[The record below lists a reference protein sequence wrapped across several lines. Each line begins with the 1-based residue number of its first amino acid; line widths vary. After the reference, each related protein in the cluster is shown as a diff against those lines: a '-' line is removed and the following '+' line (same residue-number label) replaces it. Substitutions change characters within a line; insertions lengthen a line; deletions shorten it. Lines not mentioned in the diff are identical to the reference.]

1 MNRKKLFVLIALVLA
16 LQTVLAACSSSKNE
30 PAKSG
35 APSGGAGGKVTELT
49 LWHMEEPPNRVK
61 RFKEVVDAF
70 NAANPDIKI
79 TPQVQS
85 WGDAYSKFPA
95 AIQAGN
101 GPDLLFTI
109 PDYTTLIKG
118 LGVVQPVDDI
128 IADLHE
134 KHKFLD
140 AAVSPYKY
148 EDKTWAVP
156 VFGMVQVLWYRADL
170 LKEANVTPPKTWD
183 ELKTAAEKLTK
194 GKQYGIALPASKSMA
209 TDQVLY
215 SFLVTGG
222 SKNIINGSNEITFDN
237 EKTVAAYETYKDL
250 LKFSPPDSNTYQW
263 GEPQAQFN
271 AGTAAMAI
279 EKGQYLS
286 TFESESGR
294 PADDL
299 GVVPMPVASGGEEGS
314 IYYSNGIMLLT
325 DDANKKAAAKKFFE
339 YLFEPETYGKFV
351 NAEPGLFLPVTED
364 GSKADSFWSDPV
376 ISKYKSQVEVLIAA
390 SNKGALFGFTDG
402 VASKI
407 GQIAGP
413 NYIAQTLE
421 QITSGGKSAK
431 DAVKWGQSQ
440 MEAAVK

>member
-1 MNRKKLFVLIALVLA
+1 MKKRNSVLLLAAVVGLQAL
-16 LQTVLAACSSSKNE
+16 LAACSST
-30 PAKSG
+30 
-35 APSGGAGGKVTELT
+35 SGGKEAAEQPAGGEAAKTVELT

-61 RFKEVVDAF
+61 RFNEIVEAF
-70 NAANPDIKI
+70 NAANPDVKV
-79 TPQVQS
+79 TAEVQS

-109 PDYTTLIKG
+109 PDYTTLLKG
-118 LGVVQPVDDI
+118 LNVVQPVDDI
-128 IADLHE
+128 VAALDE
-134 KHKFLD
+134 KHGFLD
-140 AAVSPYKY
+140 AAVTPYQY
-148 EDKTWAVP
+148 EDKTWAIP
-156 VFGMVQVLWYRADL
+156 LYGMVQVLWYRNDL
-170 LKEANVTPPKTWD
+170 LQAAGVTPPKTWD
-183 ELKTAAEKLTK
+183 ELKAAAEKLTT
-194 GKQYGIALPASKSMA
+194 GDQYGIALPASKSMA

-215 SFLVTGG
+215 SFLVTAGA
-222 SKNIINGSNEITFDN
+222 KNVISGSNEITFDN
-237 EKTVAAYETYKDL
+237 DKTVQAYQMSNYL

-286 TFESESGR
+286 TFEAESGR
-294 PADDL
+294 PASDL
-299 GVVPMPVASGGEEGS
+299 GVVPMPVAAGGEEGS
-314 IYYSNGIMLLT
+314 IYYSNGVMVLT
-325 DDANKKAAAKKFFE
+325 DDAAKKEAITRFFE

-364 GSKADSFWSDPV
+364 GSKAESFWNDPV
-376 ISKYKSQVEVLIAA
+376 ISKYKPQVEVLIEA

-421 QITSGGKSAK
+421 QITSNGLSPQE
-431 DAVKWGQSQ
+431 AVKWGQEQ